1 MKYRNFITLATLLA
15 LIITITFAPPTSKAY
30 SPTSLRKCWVNE
42 KVVFEIEFVSE
53 KKIHVIKTVQREYYE
68 RTIPIIP
75 LINKFPLNVSKQ
87 VYSEEFYVVAD
98 ENGTFTIKHI
108 ISPCL
113 YVKEYPNEIVPK
125 IIPVIS
131 SKTSFKATI
140 EVKDIPYPIE
150 IVSSLITS
158 PPLVIYPLESI
169 MPLGFGGSKYG
180 SSAYVQTSEFKMETS
195 YSSSALFPE
204 APRLFIITITPYEE
218 NVTKESSGNMWEP
231 YFPKQ
236 ESVLTSIF
244 KEGNYT
250 YLKVSIT
257 LPHGGFKID
266 WGELIRENNVFKIN
280 VDLYEWQGPAIQII
294 MFKEKSYNLGCLKP
308 GNYTIKLFFNNM
320 LFRKISFQVQD

>member
-1 MKYRNFITLATLLA
+1 MKYRNLITLATLLA
-15 LIITITFAPPTSKAY
+15 LIITISFAPLISKAY

-42 KVVFEIEFVSE
+42 KVVFKIEFVSE
-53 KKIHVIKTVQREYYE
+53 KKIHVIKTVQREYYK
-68 RTIPIIP
+68 RIIPIIP

-113 YVKEYPNEIVPK
+113 YVKEYPNEIVPR

-131 SKTSFKATI
+131 SK
-140 EVKDIPYPIE
+140 IPYPIE